1 MQTLEPLL
9 TAHPFFQ
16 GLAQQDIKFITGC
29 AKNVRFNAG
38 QMLFQEGAEADQ
50 FYLIRSGRVALEI
63 YVPGRGS
70 IAIQTLEEG
79 DILGWSWLF
88 PPYVW
93 KFDARSLELTRALAL
108 DGKCLRA
115 KCEAEPKLGYEL
127 MKRISR
133 VITERLEATRL
144 QLIDIYGIRR

>member
-1 MQTLEPLL
+1 METLEPLL
-9 TAHPFFQ
+9 AAHPFLQ
-16 GLAQQDIKFITGC
+16 GLAQEDIKFITGC
-29 AKNVRFNAG
+29 AKNVRFKAG
-38 QMLFQEGAEADQ
+38 EMLFQEGGEANQ
-50 FYLIRSGRVALEI
+50 FYLLRSGRVALEI

-70 IAIQTLEEG
+70 VAIQTVEEG
-79 DILGWSWLF
+79 DLVGWSWLF
-88 PPYVW
+88 PPYTW

-115 KCEAEPKLGYEL
+115 KCEAEPRLGYEL